1 MSVKRLEDQLS
12 FVEKCGWADA
22 DIFPLPSD
30 ASFRRYIR
38 LVRGDDSRMLM
49 DAPPEQEKL
58 GAYLDI
64 QAHLENLGLR
74 VPKLFAEDRAKGFA
88 LIEDFGDDTFTELLA
103 AGADEQGLYLQ
114 AADVLA
120 HLHAKGSAATKID
133 LPPYSEETLL
143 TEVALFTDWFV
154 PALTGDVPTEE
165 QTNAYIDAWKTAL
178 LPVSADRSAL
188 VLRDYHVD
196 NLMILSGETGLTSC
210 GLLDFQD
217 ALVGSPAYDMVSLL
231 EDARRDVDP
240 SVRGAVLERYFAL
253 CPVIDPELFE
263 KQMALLGAQRHAKV
277 IGIFVRLSRRDGKH
291 SYLRHLPRLLQ
302 LLKKHLDTEALAPVK
317 RAVETMV
324 PNYWTAAVNEP
335 PSNASAGLG
344 GMLL

>member
-1 MSVKRLEDQLS
+1 MSVKRLEDQLC

-38 LVRGDDSRMLM
+38 LVRSGESRMLM

-64 QAHLENLGLR
+64 QAHLEGLGLR
-74 VPKLFAEDRAKGFA
+74 VPKVFAADRVKGFA

-103 AGADEQGLYLQ
+103 AAVDEKGLYLQ

-120 HLHAKGSAATKID
+120 HMHAKGSAATKID
-133 LPPYSEETLL
+133 LPAYSEEALL

-154 PALTGDVPTEE
+154 PALTGYVPTQE
-165 QTNAYIDAWKTAL
+165 QKNVHLDAWKTVL
-178 LPVSADRSAL
+178 QPVSADRSAL

-196 NLMILSGETGLTSC
+196 NLMILPGETGLDSC

-217 ALVGSPAYDMVSLL
+217 ALIGSPAYDMVSLV

-240 SVRGAVLERYFAL
+240 AVRAAVLERYYSQ
-253 CPVIDPELFE
+253 CPDIDPVSFE
-263 KQMALLGAQRHAKV
+263 RHMALLGAQRHAKV

-291 SYLRHLPRLLQ
+291 NYLRHLPRLLQ
-302 LLKKHLDTEALAPVK
+302 LLKRHLETEALAPVK
-317 RAVETMV
+317 RAVEAMV
-324 PNYWTAAVNEP
+324 PDCWTAEIGKP
-335 PSNASAGLG
+335 LSDASGG
-344 GMLL
+344 PTGMLL